1 MNDEWV
7 YGISD
12 ETDVPEN
19 TPEVI
24 LVDMEKASPELKE
37 QVFNLMLANYLG
49 DICPYCLKEFAT
61 LDDLHSAVWN
71 GYTNYGGIAHKAC
84 FERAHPGAICQ
95 PKG

>member
-1 MNDEWV
+1 
-7 YGISD
+7 
-12 ETDVPEN
+12 
-19 TPEVI
+19 
-24 LVDMEKASPELKE
+24 
-37 QVFNLMLANYLG
+37 MLANYLG